1 VSGYIEA
8 GYVVALGSL
17 AIYALS
23 LVTREHASRQRLPP
37 AAPRESASGAPSVPD
52 SSGESS

>member
-1 VSGYIEA
+1 MSGYIEA
-8 GYVVALGSL
+8 GYAMALGSL

-23 LVTREHASRQRLPP
+23 LVTRERASRRRLPP
-37 AAPRESASGAPSVPD
+37 AAPGEPVSGSPSAPD

>member
-17 AIYALS
+17 GTYALS
-23 LVTREHASRQRLPP
+23 LVTRERAARRRLPP
-37 AAPRESASGAPSVPD
+37 PQAAPEALRPQGPDASGTPS
-52 SSGESS
+52 

>member
-17 AIYALS
+17 ATYAIS
-23 LVTREHASRQRLPP
+23 LVTRERAARRRLPTTPVPP
-37 AAPRESASGAPSVPD
+37 AATSAKVPD
-52 SSGESS
+52 ASGESP

>member
-17 AIYALS
+17 ATYAVS
-23 LVTREHASRQRLPP
+23 LVTRERAARHRLPP
-37 AAPRESASGAPSVPD
+37 APVEPQPTSSRAPDANREAS
-52 SSGESS
+52 

>member
-17 AIYALS
+17 AAYALS
-23 LVTREHASRQRLPP
+23 LVTRERAARRRLPP
-37 AAPRESASGAPSVPD
+37 VPAEPGSGPSTAPD
-52 SSGESS
+52 SATGPP